1 MINLLF
7 LLATAQA
14 ADVFEFCTVKRQVWS
29 EREQEF
35 HTELINHYAS
45 TTPMQFIVYEKS
57 FEIERDRHP
66 IIETTTKNNMT
77 CWREHQ
83 NSELC
88 YDTVNKQI
96 LWEWNTRAGA
106 TIRDVMYICRKNGE
120 Q

>member
-35 HTELINHYAS
+35 HTELINHFLVGE
-45 TTPMQFIVYEKS
+45 TMQFIVYENS
-57 FEIERDRHP
+57 FEIDRDKRP
-66 IIETTTKNNMT
+66 IIKTTKKNKMT
-77 CWREHQ
+77 CWREHE

-88 YDTVNKQI
+88 YDPVNNWV

-106 TIRDVMYICRKNGE
+106 TLRDVMYVCRKNGE
-120 Q
+120 